1 MKAIILAGGKGTRL
15 YPLTKNTSKHL
26 LPIGGKPLIVRV
38 LEKLKSSGVDKTI
51 LLIDHLHANQYLKTL
66 RDGSQLGLLN
76 LVYIWQSS
84 KGLGI
89 PTAIKQTE
97 ELINKD
103 DKFLVV
109 CGDVLI
115 DAGLDDFI
123 DSFNHQ
129 DSGARILSTYVKDSA
144 GFSLLRTKGN
154 RILKIMNKNPKEHK
168 PGYIDLGIYM
178 FHFDVFK
185 KIAKLSPSL
194 RNETEIWDL
203 NNLYIKEN
211 NLYMTPVEGWWCDV
225 GRDIDTY
232 LEANQRY
239 EK

>member
-15 YPLTKNTSKHL
+15 HPLTKNTSKHL

-38 LEKLKSSGVDKTI
+38 LEKLKSSGVSEAI
-51 LLIDHLHANQYLKTL
+51 LLIDHLHANEYLKTL
-66 RDGSQLGLLN
+66 KDGSQIGLSN

-89 PTAIKQTE
+89 PTAIKQAQS
-97 ELINKD
+97 LIKEN

-115 DAGLDDFI
+115 DAGFNTFI
-123 DSFNHQ
+123 NAFNRQ
-129 DSGARILSTYVKDSA
+129 DSGARILSTYVNDSA
-144 GFSLLRTKGN
+144 GFSLLKTKN
-154 RILKIMNKNPKEHK
+154 ERILEIMQKNTKLHN

-178 FHFDVFK
+178 YHYDVFE
-185 KIAKLSPSL
+185 KINQLTPSP

-203 NNLYIKEN
+203 NNIYIKEN
-211 NLYMTPVEGWWCDV
+211 NLYMTPVEGWWSDV

-232 LEANQRY
+232 LKANQRY
-239 EK
+239 EE